1 MLSRNKA
8 ADLAQDIANHLQ
20 IPEQIR
26 SLQTAQKEIADAIRR
41 LEGRINEIEV
51 ELRVFKAEARLDA
64 LREAQA
70 IVNAVQGNLNQRI
83 EDLAVKVAVMEV
95 KPNSHRTLD
104 GSVTLPKPGPQLS
117 LSSDPD
123 M

>member
-20 IPEQIR
+20 LPEQIR

-51 ELRVFKAEARLDA
+51 ELRVLKAEAKLDA

-70 IVNAVQGNLNQRI
+70 VVNAVQGNLNQRI
-83 EDLAVKVAVMEV
+83 EDLAVKVAVMEA
-95 KPNSHRTLD
+95 KPASHRTLD
-104 GSVTLPKPGPQLS
+104 GSVTLPKPAPQLS
-117 LSSDPD
+117 LSSDPHT
-123 M
+123 